1 MSAPEGSRRSIRRS
15 VELRCELI
23 GSRVDEPVSY
33 RLTDLSADGLW
44 ISTREPV
51 RAGETV
57 VVCFEPS
64 GWDAGELMVFAEVA
78 RVTSARPGSAQPGL
92 GMGLEFTDL
101 TPKQRCSL
109 ELWLRSRRA
118 PIPRRRR
125 PVLRVSSP
133 MRWR

>member
-1 MSAPEGSRRSIRRS
+1 M
-15 VELRCELI
+15 
-23 GSRVDEPVSY
+23 
-33 RLTDLSADGLW
+33 TDLSADGLW
-44 ISTREPV
+44 VSTTEPV

-57 VVCFEPS
+57 VVCFEPD
-64 GWDAGELMVFAEVA
+64 GWTDGELMLFAEVA
-78 RVTSARPGSAQPGL
+78 RVMTGRPGSEQPGL

-109 ELWLRSRRA
+109 DLWLRSRRS